1 VYVTLFQQQNL
12 YCSTRAT
19 LKFQSRRQHAGVV
32 HNENITCAQILDNVA
47 YVPMLNF
54 ILRVNE

>member
-1 VYVTLFQQQNL
+1 
-12 YCSTRAT
+12 
-19 LKFQSRRQHAGVV
+19 VV

-54 ILRVNE
+54 ILIVNEQPSRVARLKRRLSNELFWQYVINV